1 MLIFIACWL
10 LLSKRVHLKNSLAKK
25 GTSAENF
32 GGPDAPSGP
41 CFGGSAILD
50 NDGFETKI
58 EIKEKEDK
66 EINDEIDWR
75 RLLDEINTGHTS
87 SELEFYFGGPNRK
100 FFLICSGSNLNRDNS
115 DFIDF
120 LSSDIG
126 SQIFRENM
134 LSIHIK
140 TRNIFSDN
148 YNTGE
153 SIYNF
158 LLKQQGDTKKNN
170 SCNIDLHR
178 FFLKLHFKSQI
189 TYFLDDIDA
198 ETVDKFNFF
207 VNKMLN
213 IFSTDST
220 VICCLDVY

>member
-10 LLSKRVHLKNSLAKK
+10 LFSKRVHLKNSLAKK

-58 EIKEKEDK
+58 EIKEQENK
-66 EINDEIDWR
+66 EINDELDLR

-87 SELEFYFGGPNRK
+87 SGLEFYFGGPNRK
-100 FFLICSGSNLNRDNS
+100 FFLICSGSNLNGDNS

-140 TRNIFSDN
+140 TRNIFYDN

-158 LLKQQGDTKKNN
+158 LLKQQGDTKKKKINATLTYTDSFSN
-170 SCNIDLHR
+170 YILN
-178 FFLKLHFKSQI
+178 LKLHTF
-189 TYFLDDIDA
+189 
-198 ETVDKFNFF
+198 
-207 VNKMLN
+207 
-213 IFSTDST
+213 
-220 VICCLDVY
+220 